1 MAIYAIGDIQGCYDE
16 LLALLVDIQF
26 DRNQDTLWFCGDLV
40 NRGRKSLDTLRF
52 VRSLGDRAVTVLGN
66 HDLHLLAVH
75 AGVKKDKKD
84 SLSEVLEADDVD
96 DLIDWLRRR
105 PLLHHDASLGFTLIH
120 AGLPPQWNLAQ
131 AKLYARELQTVL
143 RSDNYRDFLKV
154 MYGDRPRRWRPELTG
169 WDRLRFIC
177 NAFTRLRYCHADG
190 RLALDEKAEPGRQA
204 TDHIPWFEMAERA
217 STDMNIIFGHWST
230 LGSYH
235 VPGIYALDSG
245 CVWGGQ
251 LTALRIDIPEPRF
264 HSIHCP
270 GAQNPLDYIE

>member
-1 MAIYAIGDIQGCYDE
+1 MAVYAIGDIQGCYDE
-16 LLALLVDIQF
+16 LLALLVELQF
-26 DRNQDTLWFCGDLV
+26 DRERDTLWFCGDLV
-40 NRGRKSLDTLRF
+40 NRGSKSLDTLRF
-52 VRSLGDRAVTVLGN
+52 VHSLGERAITVLGN

-84 SLSEVLEADDVD
+84 SLSEVLEAEDVD
-96 DLIDWLRRR
+96 ELIDWLRRR
-105 PLLHHDASLGFTLIH
+105 PLLHHDEALGFTLIH
-120 AGLPPQWNLAQ
+120 AGLPPQWNLTQ

-143 RSDNYRDFLKV
+143 RSDNYRDFLNV

-177 NAFTRLRYCHADG
+177 NAFTRLRYCHEDG
-190 RLALDEKAEPGRQA
+190 RLALEEKAEPGRQA
-204 TDHIPWFEMAERA
+204 AEHIPWFEMAERA
-217 STDMNIIFGHWST
+217 SQDMKIIFGHWST

-251 LTALRIDIPEPRF
+251 LTALRLDIPTPSF

-270 GAQNPLDYIE
+270 PAQNPLDYL

>member
-1 MAIYAIGDIQGCYDE
+1 MAVYAIGDIQGCYDE

-26 DRNQDTLWFCGDLV
+26 DRDQDTLWFCGDLV
-40 NRGRKSLDTLRF
+40 NRGRQSLDTLRF
-52 VRSLGDRAVTVLGN
+52 VRSLGDRAITVLGN

-96 DLIDWLRRR
+96 ELIDWLRRQ
-105 PLLHHDASLGFTLIH
+105 PLLHHNASLGYTLIH
-120 AGLPPQWNLAQ
+120 AGLPPQWNLKQ
-131 AKLYARELQTVL
+131 AILCARELQTVL
-143 RSDNYRDFLKV
+143 RGDNYRDFLKV
-154 MYGDRPRRWRPELTG
+154 MYGDRPRRWRSELTG

-204 TDHIPWFEMAERA
+204 ADHIPWFEMAERA
-217 STDMNIIFGHWST
+217 STEMNIIFGHWST

-251 LTALRIDIPEPRF
+251 LTALRLDIAEPRF

-270 GAQNPLDYIE
+270 GAQNPLDYL